1 MVYDPQAGRRR
12 PKPDDGEAAPVDAL
26 LGSPAPS
33 VHVVDDPPPSP
44 AVTPEPADPIS
55 DRVLISSG
63 VATAVAGIVDS
74 RVSNRLAV
82 RIDRGLIMFGSL
94 ALPKRYDRTAP
105 ADRQSGRPCPPT
117 TRHSRALLVI
127 PAHFSSSPRT
137 SRHPRASGDLLAA

>member
-33 VHVVDDPPPSP
+33 VHVVDDPPPIP

-63 VATAVAGIVDS
+63 VATAVAGIVALFTL
-74 RVSNRLAV
+74 RHFWV
-82 RIDRGLIMFGSL
+82 RRRRHD
-94 ALPKRYDRTAP
+94 D
-105 ADRQSGRPCPPT
+105 ADD
-117 TRHSRALLVI
+117 A
-127 PAHFSSSPRT
+127 
-137 SRHPRASGDLLAA
+137 